1 MILDVGT
8 LVSTVLVFASAYC
21 AERDGH
27 DAVAGAVLVG
37 GLAGLA
43 LVRLIA

>member
-21 AERDGH
+21 AERDGR
-27 DAVAGAVLVG
+27 DTVAGGIVVVGLIGLLAVQL
-37 GLAGLA
+37 LA
-43 LVRLIA
+43 